1 MLTVQGAPT
10 SSLLAHP
17 RPITSL
23 SLSPLSPTCVL
34 SASVDCSVRLWDLQR
49 KTSLQDLNGH
59 RQRSNEGVTHV
70 ASHPELPII
79 ASAGADGV
87 VRIWGAG

>member
-1 MLTVQGAPT
+1 
-10 SSLLAHP
+10 
-17 RPITSL
+17 
-23 SLSPLSPTCVL
+23 
-34 SASVDCSVRLWDLQR
+34 VDCSVRLWDLQR

-59 RQRSNEGVTHV
+59 RQRSNEGVTDV

>member
-1 MLTVQGAPT
+1 M
-10 SSLLAHP
+10 
-17 RPITSL
+17 
-23 SLSPLSPTCVL
+23 
-34 SASVDCSVRLWDLQR
+34 RLWDLQR

-59 RQRSNEGVTHV
+59 RQRSNEGVTDV

-79 ASAGADGV
+79 ASTGADGV

>member
-1 MLTVQGAPT
+1 M
-10 SSLLAHP
+10 
-17 RPITSL
+17 
-23 SLSPLSPTCVL
+23 
-34 SASVDCSVRLWDLQR
+34 RLWDLQR